1 MPKHDLGPSGQ
12 ELFDNLV
19 EGRGVSAAHRLL
31 ALNAARLADKA
42 DELSAEVGGRLITIN
57 SQGTET
63 INPLIS
69 ELRMV
74 TGALAQVLTKL
85 GVGELPKVRSGEKT
99 IRDQLA
105 ERRASREVAG

>member
-1 MPKHDLGPSGQ
+1 
-12 ELFDNLV
+12 
-19 EGRGVSAAHRLL
+19 L

-42 DELSAEVGGRLITIN
+42 DELSAAVGGRLTTIN

-63 INPLIS
+63 INPVLS

-74 TGALAQVLTKL
+74 TSALSQVLAKL
-85 GVGELPKVRSGEKT
+85 GVGELPKVRSGDRS

-105 ERRASREVAG
+105 VRRAARAAG

>member
-1 MPKHDLGPSGQ
+1 MVADLGPSGR
-12 ELFDNLV
+12 EVFDALV
-19 EGRGVSAAHRLL
+19 EGREVSAAHRVL

-42 DELSAEVGGRLITIN
+42 DELTAEVGGRLTTIN

-63 INPLIS
+63 INPVVS

-74 TGALAQVLTKL
+74 TQALAAVLAKL
-85 GVGELPKVRSGEKT
+85 GVGELPKVRAAGEKS

-105 ERRASREVAG
+105 ERRAQRDAG

>member
-1 MPKHDLGPSGQ
+1 MDEYGFGNSGQ
-12 ELFDNLV
+12 QLFDALV
-19 EGRGVSAAHRLL
+19 DGREVSAAHKVLIV
-31 ALNAARLADKA
+31 NAARLADKA
-42 DELSAEVGGRLITIN
+42 DELSAAVGGRLTTVN

-74 TGALAQVLTKL
+74 TAGLSQVLAKL
-85 GVGELPKVRSGEKT
+85 GVGELPKVRDGGKS

-105 ERRASREVAG
+105 ERRAMRGVAG